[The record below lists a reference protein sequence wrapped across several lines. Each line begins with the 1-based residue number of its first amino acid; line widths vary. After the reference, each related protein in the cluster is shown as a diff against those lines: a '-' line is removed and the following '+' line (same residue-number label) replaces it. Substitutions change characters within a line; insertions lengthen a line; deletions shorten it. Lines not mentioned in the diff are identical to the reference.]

1 MGETLAETRVEVDA
15 QRKEVEQTAEQL
27 RARVRYLLDF
37 KARFRDNP
45 LLFVGIAG
53 GTIFLVTGGP
63 VRTARLLR
71 RRLRP
76 TTQEKAYD
84 ALPSAMQ
91 KWVDSV
97 VQDYGPRAER
107 ARESLAEEIVKWRLG
122 PLKNKRA
129 RKQLAKAIAEG
140 PPGPSRTAWK
150 VAETAATIITAALV
164 RRGVEAMLRGGRSAG
179 QAPVGTATAEYSGM
193 SRGPRPT

>member
-15 QRKEVEQTAEQL
+15 QRHEVEQTAEQL
-27 RARVRYLLDF
+27 KARVRYLLDF

-97 VQDYGPRAER
+97 VDDYGPRAER

-150 VAETAATIITAALV
+150 VTETALTIVTAALV
-164 RRGVEAMLRGGRSAG
+164 RKAVESMLSGKRAADAAAAKG
-179 QAPVGTATAEYSGM
+179 APAEYSGM
-193 SRGPRPT
+193 SSRP

>member
-15 QRKEVEQTAEQL
+15 QRQQVEQTAEQL
-27 RARVRYLLDF
+27 KARVRYLLDF

-71 RRLRP
+71 RRIRP

-97 VQDYGPRAER
+97 VEDYGPRAER
-107 ARESLAEEIVKWRLG
+107 ARETLAEEIVKWRLG
-122 PLKNKRA
+122 PLKNKKA
-129 RKQLAKAIAEG
+129 RKQLAKVIAEG
-140 PPGPSRTAWK
+140 PPGPSRAGWK
-150 VAETAATIITAALV
+150 AAETALTIITAALA
-164 RRGVEAMLRGGRSAG
+164 RRAVEAMLSGRRPADASPMKE
-179 QAPVGTATAEYSGM
+179 APPEYSGM
-193 SRGPRPT
+193 SRRAP